1 MAGNDGVQW
10 NYGIGSSWRD
20 MRLFVSREQ
29 HLPPPHTSQHLFRTA
44 YHLTVCLFALLL
56 QSISANLAFPDLSK
70 TPGVHLNSQGM
81 KLPASLG
88 QKRIRV
94 IENFL
99 SHYQMG
105 ECGDCGPV
113 LRWQFIS
120 TLLVQPKWQ

>member
-1 MAGNDGVQW
+1 MVYVIQA
-10 NYGIGSSWRD
+10 
-20 MRLFVSREQ
+20 VSRQ
-29 HLPPPHTSQHLFRTA
+29 PSSMSGGT
-44 YHLTVCLFALLL
+44 HLTFIWQTTMEFSGITEL
-56 QSISANLAFPDLSK
+56 SISANLAFPDLSK

-120 TLLVQPKWQ
+120 TLLVQPK